1 MTKKK
6 RSEIFAEKK
15 ARQEESPY
23 QSKQKRQERR
33 KRRKK
38 RKKQG
43 KAFKLLIILALI
55 ISPIF
60 LYQKLYNT
68 PQRSINKGILAV
80 KELDY
85 EGQRKYFDKM
95 DKVIKVLGESY
106 SSSQTE
112 QEEFLKANFSSL
124 KVRVKD
130 KEKTKNGLKVEVDVT
145 NQCYIDIYD
154 KLDPDNK
161 KIHEKFVREL
171 SNEDQDK
178 TTISAS
184 LILDK
189 KFTHYKIYESREFI
203 DGTLGGALKY
213 AQETSWSDEW
223 DPARRRVRPSPS
235 GFLRFSPYENPI
247 ILSYFVPPHLVF
259 WEDI

>member
-15 ARQEESPY
+15 AREKNPQESRR
-23 QSKQKRQERR
+23 KRQERR
-33 KRRKK
+33 KNRKK

-43 KAFKLLIILALI
+43 KALKLLIILALI

-68 PQRSINKGILAV
+68 PQRSINKGVMAI

-85 EGQRKYFDKM
+85 ENQEKYFDKM
-95 DKVIKVLGESY
+95 DKVVKVLGESY
-106 SSSQTE
+106 SSSQAE
-112 QEEFLKANFSSL
+112 QEEFLKANFSNLSV
-124 KVRVKD
+124 KIKD
-130 KEKTKNGLKVEVDVT
+130 KEKTKNGLKLDVDVT
-145 NQCYIDIYD
+145 NQCYIDVYD
-154 KLDPDNK
+154 KLDSDDK

-178 TTISAS
+178 TTIRAS

-189 KFTHYKIYESREFI
+189 KFTHYKIYESRDFI
-203 DGTLGGALKY
+203 DGSLGGALKY
-213 AQETSWSDEW
+213 AQGTNQAVE
-223 DPARRRVRPSPS
+223 
-235 GFLRFSPYENPI
+235 
-247 ILSYFVPPHLVF
+247 
-259 WEDI
+259 